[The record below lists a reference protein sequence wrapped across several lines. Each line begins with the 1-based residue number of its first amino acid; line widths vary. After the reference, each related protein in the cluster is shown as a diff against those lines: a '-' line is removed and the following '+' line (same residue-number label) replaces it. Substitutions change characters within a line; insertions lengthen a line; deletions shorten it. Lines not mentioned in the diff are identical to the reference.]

1 MLSAATMRAADSPNG
16 RKEKIMKALEAMAEI
31 LKREG
36 VEYLFCYPTTDLIDA
51 VAAVGIR
58 PIVCRQERV
67 GLGMADGLSRVSNGS
82 KIGVFAMQA
91 GPGAENAFAGVT
103 TAYADSSPLL
113 VLPSGYPREREGW
126 PHYFTAERGYR
137 NVTKWLETI
146 NVPEQTEDAMRRAF
160 SRLRNGRPGPVMVE
174 LPTDVAELDIGETG
188 YEPATSTRTLA
199 DPRDVERAAHALAN
213 ANAPVILAGQGVLWA
228 GATDEVVELA
238 EMLGAPTAATLLG
251 KSAFPETHALSIGT
265 AATSTTPMVRSFL
278 DKADVILAVG
288 ASLAKHQMNLPLP
301 EGRTI
306 IQLTNDEADLNRNY
320 AAAHPLLADAKLGM
334 RQLIDAVRDA
344 GGTNASRR
352 SAVGAEVASAYSAW
366 VDSWRGKLESQDAP
380 INPYRVVWE
389 LNRVIP
395 AGEAIVTHDSGSPR
409 DQMVPFYRSAG
420 PRSYIGWGKSHALG
434 TGLGFA
440 MGAKLAAPDKVCINW
455 MGDAAFGM
463 TGLDFETA
471 VRNGIPIIT
480 IVSNNSTMAIETKR
494 LVGSHEKYGTRD
506 VGGNYA
512 DLARSLGGW
521 AERVEDPG
529 EVGPAIL
536 RARRATEE
544 GRAALLEFITSAETA
559 LNR

>member
-1 MLSAATMRAADSPNG
+1 
-16 RKEKIMKALEAMAEI
+16 MKALEAMAEI

-82 KIGVFAMQA
+82 NIGVFAMQA

-126 PHYFTAERGYR
+126 PRYFTAERGYR

-174 LPTDVAELDIGETG
+174 LPADVAELDVGETG
-188 YEPATSTRTLA
+188 YEPATSTRSLA
-199 DPRDVERAAHALAN
+199 DPRDVERAARALAN

-265 AATSTTPMVRSFL
+265 AATSTTPMVRGFL

-352 SAVGAEVASAYSAW
+352 SAVEAEVASAYSAW
-366 VDSWRGKLESQDAP
+366 VNMWRGKLESQDAP
-380 INPYRVVWE
+380 INPYRVVWGAE
-389 LNRVIP
+389 PRHPGGRGHRNPRLRQP
-395 AGEAIVTHDSGSPR
+395 ARPDGPVLPVGRSAQLHRLGKVPCARHGPRLRDGRQARRTRQGLHQLDGRCRIRHDGPRLRDRCAQRHSDHHDSVEQLDDGHR
-409 DQMVPFYRSAG
+409 DQAARRLPREVRYAG
-420 PRSYIGWGKSHALG
+420 CWRQLRRPGPLLG
-434 TGLGFA
+434 
-440 MGAKLAAPDKVCINW
+440 
-455 MGDAAFGM
+455 
-463 TGLDFETA
+463 
-471 VRNGIPIIT
+471 R
-480 IVSNNSTMAIETKR
+480 
-494 LVGSHEKYGTRD
+494 
-506 VGGNYA
+506 
-512 DLARSLGGW
+512 LGG
-521 AERVEDPG
+521 
-529 EVGPAIL
+529 
-536 RARRATEE
+536 ARRGPGGSWPRNPARPARHR
-544 GRAALLEFITSAETA
+544 GGPGGAAGVHHVG
-559 LNR
+559 

>member
-1 MLSAATMRAADSPNG
+1 
-16 RKEKIMKALEAMAEI
+16 MKALDAVAEI

-36 VEYLFCYPTTDLIDA
+36 TQHLFCYPTTDLIDA
-51 VAAVGIR
+51 ASAAGIR

-67 GLGMADGLSRVSNGS
+67 GLGMADGLSRASNGAQV
-82 KIGVFAMQA
+82 GVFAMQA

-113 VLPSGYPREREGW
+113 VLPSGYPRERSGW
-126 PHYFTAERGYR
+126 PRYFTAERGYR
-137 NVTKWLETI
+137 HVVKWLETI
-146 NVPEQTEDAMRRAF
+146 NVPGETEEAMRRAF
-160 SRLRNGRPGPVMVE
+160 SRLRNGRPGPVLVE
-174 LPTDVAELDIGETG
+174 LPTDVAELDAGEVG
-188 YEPATSTRTLA
+188 YEPVSSARSLA
-199 DPRDVERAAHALAN
+199 DTQDVERAARALAN
-213 ANAPVILAGQGVLWA
+213 ASAPVILAGQGALWA
-228 GATDEVVELA
+228 GASAELVELA
-238 EMLGAPTAATLLG
+238 ELLGAPAASTLLG
-251 KSAFPETHALSIGT
+251 KSAFPETHPLSIGT
-265 AATSTTPMVRSFL
+265 AATSTTPMVRAFL
-278 DKADVILAVG
+278 ERADVIVAVG

-301 EGRTI
+301 SGRAI
-306 IQLTNDEADLNRNY
+306 VQITNDEADLNKNY
-320 AAAHPLLADAKLGM
+320 AVAHPLLADAKLGM

-344 GGTNASRR
+344 GGANPERR
-352 SAVGAEVASAYSAW
+352 AVVEAETAALYAEWTAAW
-366 VDSWRGKLESQDAP
+366 RSKLESPDAP

-389 LNRVIP
+389 LNRAIP
-395 AGEAIVTHDSGSPR
+395 ADEAIVTHDSGSPR

-440 MGAKLAAPDKVCINW
+440 MGAKLAAPEKVCVNW

-471 VRNGIPIIT
+471 VRNNIPIIT
-480 IVSNNSTMAIETKR
+480 IVSNNSTMAIETNR
-494 LVGSHEKYGTRD
+494 LIGSHERYGTRD

-512 DLARSLGGW
+512 DLACSLGGW
-521 AERVEDPG
+521 AERVEDPA

>member
-1 MLSAATMRAADSPNG
+1 MN
-16 RKEKIMKALEAMAEI
+16 ALQAVAEI

-82 KIGVFAMQA
+82 KLGVFAMQA

-103 TAYADSSPLL
+103 TAFSDSSPVL
-113 VLPSGYPREREGW
+113 VLPSGYARDREGW
-126 PHYFTAERGYR
+126 PRYFTAQTGYA

-146 NVPEQTEDAMRRAF
+146 NVPEQTEEAMRRAF
-160 SRLRNGRPGPVMVE
+160 SRLRNGRPGPVLVE
-174 LPTDVAELDIGETG
+174 LPTDVAELEVGEIR
-188 YEPATSTRTLA
+188 YEPATVTRSAADPAAVASAARTLA
-199 DPRDVERAAHALAN
+199 EAK
-213 ANAPVILAGQGVLWA
+213 APMIIAGQGVLWA
-228 GATDEVVELA
+228 GATDQVRELA
-238 EMLGAPTAATLLG
+238 ETLGAPVATTLLG
-251 KSAFPETHALSIGT
+251 KSAFPEHHPLSVGT
-265 AATSTTPMVRSFL
+265 AATSTSPMVRRCL
-278 DKADVILAVG
+278 DQADVIVAIG
-288 ASLAKHQMNLPLP
+288 ASLTKHQMNLPLP
-301 EGRTI
+301 EDRTI
-306 IQLTNDEADLNRNY
+306 IQIINDESDLNKNY
-320 AAAHPLLADAKLGM
+320 KIAHPLLADAKLGAG
-334 RQLIDAVRDA
+334 QLLDAVVGLCPENEARRDRVEA
-344 GGTNASRR
+344 EIASLY
-352 SAVGAEVASAYSAW
+352 EEW
-366 VDSWRGKLESQDAP
+366 VVLWRAKLESSQVP
-380 INPYRVVWE
+380 INPYRIVWE

-395 AGEAIVTHDSGSPR
+395 AHEAIVTHDSGSPR
-409 DQMVPFYRSAG
+409 DQMVPFYKSDG
-420 PRSYIGWGKSHALG
+420 PRTYIGWGKSHALG

-471 VRNGIPIIT
+471 VRNDIPIIT

-494 LVGSHEKYGTRD
+494 LIGSHAKFGTRD

-521 AERVEDPG
+521 AERVEDPN

-536 RARRATEE
+536 RARAVTER
-544 GRAALLEFITSAETA
+544 GRPALLEFITSAETE

>member
-1 MLSAATMRAADSPNG
+1 MLSAATMRAADPPVG
-16 RKEKIMKALEAMAEI
+16 RKELIMKALEAMAEI

-51 VAAVGIR
+51 VADVGIR

-67 GLGMADGLSRVSNGS
+67 GLGMADGLSRASNGS

-113 VLPSGYPREREGW
+113 VLPSGYPRDREGW
-126 PHYFTAERGYR
+126 PRYFTAERGYR
-137 NVTKWLETI
+137 NVTKWLETV

-188 YEPATSTRTLA
+188 YEPVTSTRTLA

-238 EMLGAPTAATLLG
+238 EMLGAPVAATLLG
-251 KSAFPETHALSIGT
+251 KSAFPETHPLSIGT
-265 AATSTTPMVRSFL
+265 ASTSTTPMVRSFL

-301 EGRTI
+301 DGRTI

-320 AAAHPLLADAKLGM
+320 AAAHPLLADARLGM

-352 SAVGAEVASAYSAW
+352 SAVEAETASAYNTWLEAW
-366 VDSWRGKLESQDAP
+366 HGKIESQDTP

-395 AGEAIVTHDSGSPR
+395 ADEAIVTHDSGSPR

-440 MGAKLAAPDKVCINW
+440 MGAKLAEPDKVCINW

-480 IVSNNSTMAIETKR
+480 MVSNNSTMAIETRR
-494 LVGSHEKYGTRD
+494 LVGSHEKYRTRD

-521 AERVEDPG
+521 AERVEDPE

-536 RARRATEE
+536 RARRATED
-544 GRAALLEFITSAETA
+544 GQAALLEFITSAETA